1 MFIDKRVVTTALLM
15 VKGTAIFSLELRNM
29 RVSNLTR
36 KRLKNIDILA
46 TDASKCSL
54 LVKESLLIKRVNPV
68 VYRATNSLPLE
79 LFD

>member
-1 MFIDKRVVTTALLM
+1 
-15 VKGTAIFSLELRNM
+15 M

>member
-1 MFIDKRVVTTALLM
+1 MCSNYSVTYGKRYRHFFTRA
-15 VKGTAIFSLELRNM
+15 AEHM

-54 LVKESLLIKRVNPV
+54 FVKESLLIKRVNPV